1 MYNYEFKDEKIL
13 LENKDG
19 LMEIDNNTYR
29 RSIVITNQNILIFN
43 DVNKN
48 NPLNGRAVSLLSDY
62 LLDLSIP
69 LENIDY
75 KIEDNNTI
83 INYNNKEIVLYNILL
98 NEYL

>member
-43 DVNKN
+43 DVSKN